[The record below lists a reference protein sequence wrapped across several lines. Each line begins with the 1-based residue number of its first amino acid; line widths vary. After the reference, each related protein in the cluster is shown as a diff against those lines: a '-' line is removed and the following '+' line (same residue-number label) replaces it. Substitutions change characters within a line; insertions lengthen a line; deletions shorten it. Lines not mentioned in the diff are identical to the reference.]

1 MKFTHKWL
9 ETSGA
14 KFPKILG
21 NALVALA
28 ENCDEQIKRY
38 AIITLRVFA
47 LNAPEMC
54 GWCGGIR
61 ILIDNAMEP
70 SLSDISDQIVWTLL
84 YLLNDPSA
92 RTTIRMYL
100 DLSKWFS
107 IFTEID
113 PPID

>member
-1 MKFTHKWL
+1 
-9 ETSGA
+9 
-14 KFPKILG
+14 
-21 NALVALA
+21 
-28 ENCDEQIKRY
+28 
-38 AIITLRVFA
+38 
-47 LNAPEMC
+47 MC

>member
-1 MKFTHKWL
+1 M
-9 ETSGA
+9 
-14 KFPKILG
+14 
-21 NALVALA
+21 A
-28 ENCDEQIKRY
+28 ESCEDPLKKY
-38 AIITLRVFA
+38 AILTLRAFA

-54 GWCGGIR
+54 SWCGGIR
-61 ILIDNAMEP
+61 ILIENAMEQ

-84 YLLNDPSA
+84 YLLNEPSA